1 MKTKEVDEVIEVKWK
16 EESETLESTNEIIMG
31 IYVITKL
38 PETPFKEHEEAET
51 NKKKSVPPTHK

>member
-1 MKTKEVDEVIEVKWK
+1 MKDV
-16 EESETLESTNEIIMG
+16 ESTNEIIMG

-38 PETPFKEHEEAET
+38 PETPFKEHEEAEQT